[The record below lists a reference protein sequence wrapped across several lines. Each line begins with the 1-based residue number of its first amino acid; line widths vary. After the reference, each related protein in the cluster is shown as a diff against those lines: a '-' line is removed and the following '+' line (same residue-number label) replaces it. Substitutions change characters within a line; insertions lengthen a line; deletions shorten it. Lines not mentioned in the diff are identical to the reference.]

1 MDGSKK
7 FKDMLMET
15 IKITRG
21 RISENDVLRDFISF
35 CALEISTLTD
45 PVHLERAEELRT
57 LLERY
62 SLEEREAF
70 SQTFQKLSQIAA
82 GNVSQGIYPDVLGA
96 IYLECRANSNT
107 LKQDF
112 SPWGIADL
120 LGQLTT
126 CRRTELPP
134 EGYLTLND
142 CTCGSGI
149 LLLGA
154 VQKFADKG
162 GNPSEQLVIQAT
174 DVDTRCVQMTYI
186 QLSLY
191 GIPAVVVH
199 GEIIEMKEYDRWY
212 TPAYLWGKWVWRA
225 PMSFGT
231 VRNKSDETLKML
243 DEPMYGILRR
253 VDQIFAE
260 GRNRHAPRKQ

>member
-82 GNVSQGIYPDVLGA
+82 GNVSQGIYPDLLGA
-96 IYLECRANSNT
+96 IYLECRANNNA

-174 DVDTRCVQMTYI
+174 DVDTR
-186 QLSLY
+186 
-191 GIPAVVVH
+191 
-199 GEIIEMKEYDRWY
+199 
-212 TPAYLWGKWVWRA
+212 
-225 PMSFGT
+225 
-231 VRNKSDETLKML
+231 
-243 DEPMYGILRR
+243 
-253 VDQIFAE
+253 
-260 GRNRHAPRKQ
+260 

>member
-82 GNVSQGIYPDVLGA
+82 GNVVKGFIL
-96 IYLECRANSNT
+96 T
-107 LKQDF
+107 F
-112 SPWGIADL
+112 SALFIWNAG
-120 LGQLTT
+120 LTT
-126 CRRTELPP
+126 MRSNRTSHRGGLQICWGSLQRAVEQNCHQRA
-134 EGYLTLND
+134 TL
-142 CTCGSGI
+142 
-149 LLLGA
+149 
-154 VQKFADKG
+154 
-162 GNPSEQLVIQAT
+162 
-174 DVDTRCVQMTYI
+174 R
-186 QLSLY
+186 
-191 GIPAVVVH
+191 
-199 GEIIEMKEYDRWY
+199 
-212 TPAYLWGKWVWRA
+212 
-225 PMSFGT
+225 
-231 VRNKSDETLKML
+231 
-243 DEPMYGILRR
+243 
-253 VDQIFAE
+253 
-260 GRNRHAPRKQ
+260 

>member
-82 GNVSQGIYPDVLGA
+82 GNVSQGIYPDLLGA
-96 IYLECRANSNT
+96 IYLECRANNNALNRTSHRGGLQICWGSLQRAVEQNCHQRAT
-107 LKQDF
+107 L
-112 SPWGIADL
+112 
-120 LGQLTT
+120 
-126 CRRTELPP
+126 R
-134 EGYLTLND
+134 
-142 CTCGSGI
+142 
-149 LLLGA
+149 
-154 VQKFADKG
+154 
-162 GNPSEQLVIQAT
+162 
-174 DVDTRCVQMTYI
+174 
-186 QLSLY
+186 
-191 GIPAVVVH
+191 
-199 GEIIEMKEYDRWY
+199 
-212 TPAYLWGKWVWRA
+212 
-225 PMSFGT
+225 
-231 VRNKSDETLKML
+231 
-243 DEPMYGILRR
+243 
-253 VDQIFAE
+253 
-260 GRNRHAPRKQ
+260 